1 MQNAF
6 NMTHP
11 VIPQRDQFVTL
22 EYLDSVL
29 KGYISVVKE
38 DISYSIAS
46 RLSNNKIYITLDKT
60 PFTGMKIVAN
70 GREHTSTNDPWAI
83 INITFN
89 TTTSIIYST
98 PKKPYGGK
106 ATCIYDSENLTVEIG
121 CLYGFDGLGE
131 CYIDNADEA
140 NDRDYIVLSDG
151 EKSYNVYEKNIIDT
165 ITKAST
171 EHISF
176 VENEDSE
183 SPIIG
188 TSQKQVEFYTKEQV
202 DALINALR
210 EEFNS
215 N

>member
-11 VIPQRDQFVTL
+11 IIPQSNQFVSL
-22 EYLDSVL
+22 EYLESVL
-29 KGYISVVKE
+29 KDYVSIVKE
-38 DISYSIAS
+38 DISYSITS
-46 RLSNNKIYITLDKT
+46 RLSDNKIYITLDKT
-60 PFTGMKIVAN
+60 PFAGMRIIAN
-70 GREHTSTNDPWAI
+70 GREHASANDPWAI

-106 ATCIYDSENLTVEIG
+106 ATCTYDSENLTVEIV

-131 CYIDNADEA
+131 CYIDNANEA
-140 NDRDYIVLSDG
+140 NDRDYLVLSDG
-151 EKSYNVYEKNIIDT
+151 DTSYNVYEKHIIDT
-165 ITKAST
+165 ITKEAA

-176 VENEDSE
+176 VENENSE
-183 SPIIG
+183 NPIIG

-202 DALINALR
+202 DDLINALR

>member
-1 MQNAF
+1 MENAF

-11 VIPQRDQFVTL
+11 VIPQSNQFITQ
-22 EYLDSVL
+22 EYLESVL

-38 DISYSIAS
+38 DISYSITS

-60 PFTGMKIVAN
+60 PFAGMRIIVN
-70 GREHTSTNDPWAI
+70 GREHAAADDQWAI

-89 TTTSIIYST
+89 TTSSIVYST

-106 ATCIYDSENLTVEIG
+106 ATCTYDSDNLTVEVV

-151 EKSYNVYEKNIIDT
+151 EKSYHVYEKSIIDT
-165 ITKAST
+165 ITKEADD
-171 EHISF
+171 HISF
-176 VENEDSE
+176 VENDSE
-183 SPIIG
+183 NNIIG
-188 TSQKQVEFYTKEQV
+188 NSQKQVEFYTKEQV

-210 EEFNS
+210 EEFFNS
-215 N
+215 